1 MSMAILI
8 KGNGKMAFSMVKE
21 HIFMAVKIPKNTS
34 VNINKGS
41 SMVKEDTLILMEE
54 SLKVFGNL
62 EKGKVRAR
70 FLTKM
75 K

>member
-8 KGNGKMAFSMVKE
+8 KGNGKMVCSMVKE
-21 HIFMAVKIPKNTS
+21 HIFMAVKIHKNIL
-34 VNINKGS
+34 VNISRGS
-41 SMVKEDTLILMEE
+41 SMVKEDTLILMEG
-54 SLKVFGNL
+54 FFRGIGNL
-62 EKGKVRAR
+62 GKEKVKVR